1 MSGRM
6 LRPSRLTRRRFL
18 AAGGGVLGAAL
29 AVPGAFSTCSVAQ
42 SQPADIKALASATGT
57 SRSGR
62 IVAAVS
68 ERALTLDPSD
78 HYSISSTSVLR
89 HIFDPLLD
97 VTNDSKFVAALAE
110 SWEVV
115 NPTTW
120 RFILR
125 RGVTFHD
132 GSPFNAN
139 SVVYT
144 LKRVRDNTKLIKSF
158 VYQDLDAVEKESDY
172 AVTVTTKHPFG
183 SLPSHL
189 TMLGILPT
197 SAAGQEETFFQ
208 RPVGTGPFKFVRWTR
223 GERIDLA
230 ANPNYWKAGVPKVE
244 QVVFRFVP
252 ELSTRAAGL
261 RAGEFHVI
269 DRLPPDMVQ
278 TLRGT
283 PGVKVLSVLGL
294 EVQQWLFQ
302 MARDPDKNVALRK
315 AVSLGIDRNTIVK
328 ELMLGFARAAV
339 CPIPPGLI
347 GYVDLGVKPY
357 DPDRAKTYLKQSG
370 YNGEP
375 LDFVLMKDLYP
386 KQLEIAQAVQAML
399 TQLGVKI
406 TLKNM
411 EIATARQMRTAGS
424 YDIFY
429 SGWAHLP
436 HDPDWYFGQWFTRA
450 GAAGLSRYNNP
461 KVEELIVEAR
471 STDPKIRQQRYQD
484 LQAILWRDEEPTI
497 WPYYSRAIYGVRD
510 SLRNY
515 EARGDYYVLLS
526 EVGIA

>member
-1 MSGRM
+1 MI
-6 LRPSRLTRRRFL
+6 
-18 AAGGGVLGAAL
+18 GAAL
-29 AVPGAFSTCSVAQ
+29 AAPGALTGAAAQ
-42 SQPADIKALASATGT
+42 SKPFPVTAFAPGMT

-62 IVAAVS
+62 IVAALS

-97 VTNDSKFVAALAE
+97 VTNDSRFVPALAE

-120 RFILR
+120 RFRLR

-132 GSPFNAN
+132 GSPFNAD

-158 VYQDLDAVEKESDY
+158 VYQDLDVVEKESDY
-172 AVTVTTKHPFG
+172 AVRVTTKHPFG
-183 SLPSHL
+183 ALPSHL
-189 TMLGILPT
+189 TMLGIQPA
-197 SAAGQEETFFQ
+197 SAAGREDAFFQ

-230 ANPNYWKAGVPKVE
+230 ANPNYWKTGVPKVE
-244 QVVFRFVP
+244 QAVFRFVP

-283 PGVKVLSVLGL
+283 PGVQARSVLGL

-302 MARDPDKNVALRK
+302 MAKDPDKNTALRR
-315 AVSLGIDRNTIVK
+315 AISLGIDRNTIVK
-328 ELMLGFARAAV
+328 DLMLGFARAAV

-357 DPDRAKTYLKQSG
+357 DPDRAKAYLRQAG

-386 KQLEIAQAVQAML
+386 KQLEIAQAVQSML
-399 TQLGVKI
+399 TQIGVKI
-406 TLKNM
+406 NLKNM

-436 HDPDWYFGQWFTRA
+436 HDPDWYFGQWFTQA
-450 GAAGLSRYNNP
+450 GAAQLSRYNNP
-461 KVEELIVEAR
+461 KVEQLVVEAR
-471 STDPKIRQQRYQD
+471 SPDPKVRQQRYQD
-484 LQAILWRDEEPTI
+484 LQQILWKDEEPTI
-497 WPYYSRAIYGVRD
+497 WPYYSRAIFGVRD
-510 SLRNY
+510 NLRNY
-515 EARGDYYVLLS
+515 EARGDYYVLLN
-526 EVGIA
+526 EVSIA

>member
-1 MSGRM
+1 
-6 LRPSRLTRRRFL
+6 
-18 AAGGGVLGAAL
+18 
-29 AVPGAFSTCSVAQ
+29 
-42 SQPADIKALASATGT
+42 
-57 SRSGR
+57 
-62 IVAAVS
+62 
-68 ERALTLDPSD
+68 
-78 HYSISSTSVLR
+78 
-89 HIFDPLLD
+89 
-97 VTNDSKFVAALAE
+97 
-110 SWEVV
+110 
-115 NPTTW
+115 
-120 RFILR
+120 
-125 RGVTFHD
+125 
-132 GSPFNAN
+132 
-139 SVVYT
+139 
-144 LKRVRDNTKLIKSF
+144 
-158 VYQDLDAVEKESDY
+158 
-172 AVTVTTKHPFG
+172 
-183 SLPSHL
+183 
-189 TMLGILPT
+189 
-197 SAAGQEETFFQ
+197 
-208 RPVGTGPFKFVRWTR
+208 VGTGPFQFVRWTR

-399 TQLGVKI
+399 TQIGVKI

-497 WPYYSRAIYGVRD
+497 WTYYSRAIYGVRD